1 MAILAGMARG
11 LFITF
16 EGGEGTGK
24 TTQIGRLAERLRAAG
39 REVVVTREPGGT
51 PLAEAIRALL
61 LDPAQTPD
69 GLVELLLLEAARH
82 DHVERVVVPALARGA
97 VVISDRFADS
107 STVYQGMV
115 RGLGVDQVERLNS
128 LATGGVEPDRTV
140 LLDLDPEA
148 GIDRALRRN
157 ADDGG
162 ASRLDDE
169 PLNFHRRVREGF
181 LELARRHS
189 ERVRLVSAGGT
200 ADDVFG
206 RVVAALGDIPW

>member
-1 MAILAGMARG
+1 MARG

-24 TTQIGRLAERLRAAG
+24 TTQIARLAERLRAAG

-61 LDPAQTPD
+61 LDPAQTPN

-82 DHVERVVVPALARGA
+82 DHVERVVVPALAIGA

-115 RGLGVDQVERLNS
+115 RGLGAEQAERLNA
-128 LATGGVEPDRTV
+128 LATGGLEPDRTV
-140 LLDLDPEA
+140 VLDLDSEA
-148 GIDRALRRN
+148 GVGRALRRN
-157 ADDGG
+157 ADDGD
-162 ASRLDDE
+162 ASRLDQE
-169 PLNFHRRVREGF
+169 PLDFHRRVREGF
-181 LELARRHS
+181 LELARRHP
-189 ERVRLVSAGGT
+189 ERIRLVAAAGP
-200 ADDVFG
+200 ADDVFA
-206 RVVAALGDIPW
+206 RVVAALEDLPW

>member
-1 MAILAGMARG
+1 MARG

-24 TTQIGRLAERLRAAG
+24 TTQIARLAERLRAAG

-82 DHVERVVVPALARGA
+82 DHVERVVVPALASGA
-97 VVISDRFADS
+97 VAISDRFADS

-115 RGLGVDQVERLNS
+115 RGLGVEQVERLNA
-128 LATGGVEPDRTV
+128 LATGGLEPERTV
-140 LLDLDPEA
+140 VLDLDPEA
-148 GIDRALRRN
+148 GVGRALRRN
-157 ADDGG
+157 ADDGE
-162 ASRLDDE
+162 ASRLDQE
-169 PLNFHRRVREGF
+169 PLDFHRRVREGF
-181 LELARRHS
+181 LELARRHP
-189 ERVRLVSAGGT
+189 ERICLVAAAGT
-200 ADDVFG
+200 ADDVFA
-206 RVVAALGDIPW
+206 RVVAALEDLPW

>member
-1 MAILAGMARG
+1 MARG

-24 TTQIGRLAERLRAAG
+24 TTQIARLAERLRAAG

-82 DHVERVVVPALARGA
+82 DHVERVVVPALARGT

-115 RGLGVDQVERLNS
+115 RGLGVEQVERLNA

-140 LLDLDPEA
+140 VLDLEPEA
-148 GIDRALRRN
+148 GVGRALRRN

-169 PLNFHRRVREGF
+169 PLDFHRRVREGF
-181 LELARRHS
+181 LELARRHP
-189 ERVRLVSAGGT
+189 ERIRLVAAAGP
-200 ADDVFG
+200 ADDVFA
-206 RVVAALGDIPW
+206 RVVAALEDLPW

>member
-1 MAILAGMARG
+1 MARG

-24 TTQIGRLAERLRAAG
+24 TTQIARLAERLRAAG
-39 REVVVTREPGGT
+39 REVVVTREPGGS

-61 LDPAQTPD
+61 LDPEQQPD

-82 DHVERVVVPALARGA
+82 DHVERVVAPALARGA

-115 RGLGVDQVERLNS
+115 RGLGVEQVERLNA
-128 LATGGVEPDRTV
+128 LATGGLEPERTV
-140 LLDLDPEA
+140 VLDLEPEA
-148 GIDRALRRN
+148 GVGRALRRN

-169 PLNFHRRVREGF
+169 PLDFHRGVREGF
-181 LELARRHS
+181 LELARRHP
-189 ERVRLVSAGGT
+189 ERIRLVAAAGT
-200 ADDVFG
+200 ADDVFT
-206 RVVAALGDIPW
+206 RVVATLEDLPW